1 MKGNKMS
8 ELGDNSDCF
17 TDFFNTFIINST
29 VFEAA

>member
-1 MKGNKMS
+1 MTRNKMS

-17 TDFFNTFIINST
+17 TDFFNTFVINST

>member
-1 MKGNKMS
+1 MTGNKMS
-8 ELGDNSDCF
+8 ELGNNCYCV